1 MFMLA
6 LGIFAL
12 IQVTF
17 LPGFLILRALG
28 VREGFIRTLFY
39 SLGLSLIANYCG
51 VVILTLLGIYIPYVI
66 YAIFIAECAAL
77 LLPYRKRLLKSGEQL
92 YTEKQNSASEDN
104 GWFNGWLEKTT
115 DLSGLLTRISVF
127 ALGAIAIYFMLEL
140 FEIFLLNIGTVF
152 QRTDSVIYWNHW
164 AVQWAQNDLP
174 LKTGL
179 FPQLLPTNYS
189 LFYVFMDDTRVQFFG
204 KALMPLFPLFI
215 LLLMFDLGMRRKAGG
230 FFLAVILARIFYR
243 VALWEWLMDAFTEGM
258 ASFMAFLAVYVL
270 FEAQETG
277 ELTKFKKLI
286 LLGGVFAAGAAAAD
300 KIGVYMV
307 VVYPFL
313 AYLMVLKDRPEIS
326 ARQKWTLAGVALGLA
341 ALIGAPWYLYKEVII
356 LSGREV
362 SEISYITER
371 LYGDYGY
378 WQRFVN
384 ALGQLGKMLA
394 GLYVVALVSLPFIK
408 KDLRWLA
415 ILVVFPFSL
424 AWSLFFSATNARN
437 LTMGYQFLAVV
448 AGIALFEVWKWLLKM
463 ITRQKMA
470 VIVAAGAALMV
481 ILSLLIPGTKLV
493 EQSLEAQRQLFNPK
507 LNDLLYQNIP
517 LEQGEFKILSKYAV
531 RFLPGFEGAQ
541 IGDHFTD
548 FDTFEKVVQ
557 NPKIDY
563 ILLPA
568 TAEKSIYDYLMTRVE
583 SGEYEIL
590 FDQLDY
596 ILLEK
601 KK

>member
-6 LGIFAL
+6 FGIFAL

-28 VREGFIRTLFY
+28 VREGFVRTLFY

-66 YAIFIAECAAL
+66 YAIFIAECAVL
-77 LLPYRKRLLKSGEQL
+77 LLPYREQLLKSGEQL
-92 YTEKQNSASEDN
+92 YSEKHNSAAEDDE
-104 GWFNGWLEKTT
+104 GFIEQLKKTG
-115 DLSGLLTRISVF
+115 DLGGLLVRISVF
-127 ALGAIAIYFMLEL
+127 ALGAIAIYFMFEL

-174 LKTGL
+174 TKTGL

-215 LLLMFDLGMRRKAGG
+215 LLLMFDLGVRRKAGG
-230 FFLAVILARIFYR
+230 FFLAIIFARMFYR

-258 ASFMAFLAVYVL
+258 ASFMAFLAVYAL

-277 ELTKFKKLI
+277 ELKKFKNLI
-286 LLGGVFAAGAAAAD
+286 LLGGVFAAGAAAVD

-313 AYLMVLKDRPEIS
+313 AYLMALKDRPGMS
-326 ARQKWTLAGVALGLA
+326 ARQKLTLAGMALGLA

-362 SEISYITER
+362 SEIGYITER

-384 ALGQLGKMLA
+384 ALGQLGKVLT
-394 GLYVVALVSLPFIK
+394 GLYVVGLVSLPFIK
-408 KDLRWLA
+408 SDLRWLA

-437 LTMGYQFLAVV
+437 LTMGYQFLAVI
-448 AGIALFEVWKWLLKM
+448 AGIALFEAWKWLLKV
-463 ITRQKMA
+463 IARQKAA
-470 VIVAAGAALMV
+470 VIAGAGILLLL
-481 ILSLLIPGTKLV
+481 ILSLLIPGTTLV
-493 EQSLEAQRQLFNPK
+493 DKSLEAQRQLFNPQ

-517 LEQGEFKILSKYAV
+517 LDQGEFKILSKYAV
-531 RFLPGFEGAQ
+531 RFLPGFEGTQ
-541 IGDHFTD
+541 IGDHFND
-548 FDTFEKVVQ
+548 FAVFEKVVQ

-568 TAEKSIYDYLMTRVE
+568 NAEKTIYDYLMARVE

>member
-1 MFMLA
+1 MF
-6 LGIFAL
+6 
-12 IQVTF
+12 
-17 LPGFLILRALG
+17 
-28 VREGFIRTLFY
+28 
-39 SLGLSLIANYCG
+39 
-51 VVILTLLGIYIPYVI
+51 
-66 YAIFIAECAAL
+66 
-77 LLPYRKRLLKSGEQL
+77 
-92 YTEKQNSASEDN
+92 
-104 GWFNGWLEKTT
+104 
-115 DLSGLLTRISVF
+115 DLV
-127 ALGAIAIYFMLEL
+127 
-140 FEIFLLNIGTVF
+140 EIFLLNIGTVF

-174 LKTGL
+174 TKTGL

-215 LLLMFDLGMRRKAGG
+215 LLLMFDLGVRRKAGG
-230 FFLAVILARIFYR
+230 FFLAIIFARMFYR

-258 ASFMAFLAVYVL
+258 ASFMAFLAVYAL

-277 ELTKFKKLI
+277 ELKKFKNLI
-286 LLGGVFAAGAAAAD
+286 LLGGVFAAGAAAVD

-313 AYLMVLKDRPEIS
+313 AYLMALKDRPGMS
-326 ARQKWTLAGVALGLA
+326 ARQKLTLAGMALGLA

-362 SEISYITER
+362 SEIGYITER

-384 ALGQLGKMLA
+384 ALGQLGKVLT
-394 GLYVVALVSLPFIK
+394 GLYVVGLVSLPFIK
-408 KDLRWLA
+408 SDLRWLA

-437 LTMGYQFLAVV
+437 LTMGYQFLAVI
-448 AGIALFEVWKWLLKM
+448 AGIALFEAWKWLLKV
-463 ITRQKMA
+463 IARQKAA
-470 VIVAAGAALMV
+470 VIAGAGILLLL
-481 ILSLLIPGTKLV
+481 ILSLLIPGTTLV
-493 EQSLEAQRQLFNPK
+493 DKSLEAQRQLFNPQ

-517 LEQGEFKILSKYAV
+517 LDQGEFKILSKYAV
-531 RFLPGFEGAQ
+531 RFLPGFEGTQ
-541 IGDHFTD
+541 IGDHFND
-548 FDTFEKVVQ
+548 FAVFEKVVQ

-568 TAEKSIYDYLMTRVE
+568 NAEKTIYDYLMARVE